1 MEIHD
6 FYEYVRPYRHEADV
20 RKNLIDRI
28 EFAVRQW
35 TGASPDLDVRIRSF
49 GSFASGLYLPTA
61 DMDLVA
67 VSRQYESRGSAQFCT
82 SNSAK
87 YRLGYHLE
95 RSGIIK
101 RGTLTVI
108 AKAKVPIIK
117 FVDDRTGIKVDVSFE
132 NDSGLRAIGCF
143 TRWKQQF
150 PEMPLLV
157 MIIKQFLAMRGLN
170 EVFNGGLGGFT
181 IICLVVSM
189 LQLMPENQR
198 KSEDTASQYGKLLRD
213 FFDLYGNKFSLEN
226 TGITMNPPGYF
237 NKKNSRACQAKV
249 NAKGLTIIDPNN
261 PQNDISGG
269 SRQVAL
275 VFSHFRAA
283 LLAIQNQMN
292 KIRQGKADS
301 SSILG
306 CILAGN
312 YSSFSKFRTRRH
324 IAASRLIFSFHLTEE
339 QRDILDSI
347 DRTDRGLNPMAQP
360 PPAPTYYPPAQTV
373 PPIHDPWAAYSQ
385 QMPPPTRQGLYHTSS
400 NAYDS
405 SYQQPRL
412 AYPPPQGQQQ
422 GFAALPARPPPPPP
436 MHSAPGSQPGN
447 ASKYG
452 SLTLSRIF
460 GSRPDCIPP
469 PPAPPESATQPAP
482 SSSPALVPNDNPA
495 VLQRFNG
502 FKRNKLSLK
511 EEG

>member
-6 FYEYVRPYRHEADV
+6 FYEYVRPYHHEKDV
-20 RKNLIDRI
+20 RNNLIDRI
-28 EFAVRQW
+28 EYAVRRW
-35 TGASPDLDVRIRSF
+35 NGAAPDVDVRIRSF
-49 GSFASGLYLPTA
+49 GSFASDLYLPTA

-67 VSRQYESRGSAQFCT
+67 VSQSYESGGPARFCT

-87 YRLGYHLE
+87 HKLGFHLE
-95 RSGIIK
+95 RSGIVK

-108 AKAKVPIIK
+108 GKAKVPIIK
-117 FVDDRTGIKVDVSFE
+117 FVDDRTGIKVDISFE

-189 LQLMPENQR
+189 LQLMPEHQR
-198 KSEDTASQYGKLLRD
+198 KSEDTPSQYGKLLRD

-237 NKKNSRACQAKV
+237 NKKNPRACQAKV

-312 YSSFSKFRTRRH
+312 YSSFSKSRARKH
-324 IAASRLIFSFHLTEE
+324 VPASTLILPFHLTEE
-339 QRDILDSI
+339 QRDVLDRI
-347 DRTDRGLNPMAQP
+347 DRIDRSVDPMAHP
-360 PPAPTYYPPAQTV
+360 PPGQTFYPPAQTA

-385 QMPPPTRQGLYHTSS
+385 QLPPPTRQGHYDASS
-400 NAYDS
+400 NAYNS
-405 SYQQPRL
+405 SYQQPGL
-412 AYPPPQGQQQ
+412 AHPPPQGQQQ
-422 GFAALPARPPPPPP
+422 GFAALPARPPPSTQ
-436 MHSAPGSQPGN
+436 SAPGSQP
-447 ASKYG
+447 ATTSKYE
-452 SLTLSRIF
+452 SLTPSHIF
-460 GSRPDCIPP
+460 GSDRTPVPLPTSESPP
-469 PPAPPESATQPAP
+469 PPPLPLYIP
-482 SSSPALVPNDNPA
+482 PALEPNYKPS
-495 VLQRFNG
+495 VLQRIWRR
-502 FKRNKLSLK
+502 K
-511 EEG
+511 